1 MQKLVTRDSLAQ
13 MLRNPNPSYVETVV
27 GRALVAL
34 LQRQTKDE
42 QATNDTRVWNSVGFS
57 GADARSGTLTAK
69 SFIKNRGKLQPWQV
83 EKWTK
88 PAKNGYPRLC
98 KYAEQLNQIAVEKQ
112 RDAANVR
119 EREARITQIHQGM
132 TQGEAFRHIH
142 RSDCE

>member
-1 MQKLVTRDSLAQ
+1 MSKTKLVTRDTLAQ
-13 MLRNPNPSYVETVV
+13 MLRNEQRAYVEAVV

-69 SFIKNRGKLQPWQV
+69 SYLKRKVLEDWQI

-88 PAKNGYPRLC
+88 PARNGYPRLC
-98 KYAEQLNQIAVEKQ
+98 KYAEQLNQIALEK
-112 RDAANVR
+112 AATQMR
-119 EREARITQIHQGM
+119 PGSLRPAPTTAWEQIREAN
-132 TQGEAFRHIH
+132 
-142 RSDCE
+142 RSECE